1 MNEKILAIL
10 DGLKTCDGAYNR
22 ELVDAAIELKTEITP
37 HLIKILENV
46 LSDPTPYIENE
57 DRFDHIYALMLLGY
71 FRETAAHSV
80 IIDMFSIP
88 GETPYNLYGD
98 IGSENLPLILV
109 TTCGGSL
116 DRIKTM
122 ARDQTVD
129 EYNRVSAL
137 NALAYAVLEGYI
149 SRKEVLAFFEP
160 LFTESAAREGS
171 DFFSLMAMIAEKLYP
186 EEIMDTIRNAYEEGL
201 ISEGMIRYE
210 DFDSALKKGKEDG
223 LNWLKRD
230 MKQSSLDDIHNSM
243 SWWACFNPESREPA
257 PSIPTFS
264 PPSKSDRKKLRNK
277 RKAKKRKRKMAKAA
291 KRKNRR

>member
-71 FRETAAHSV
+71 FREPAAHS
-80 IIDMFSIP
+80 IIVDMFSMP

-160 LFTESAAREGS
+160 LFTESAARDGS
-171 DFFSLMAMIAEKLYP
+171 DFWGLMAMIAVRLYP

-210 DFDSALKKGKEDG
+210 DFDSALKKGKKDG

-243 SWWACFNPESREPA
+243 S
-257 PSIPTFS
+257 
-264 PPSKSDRKKLRNK
+264 
-277 RKAKKRKRKMAKAA
+277 
-291 KRKNRR
+291 